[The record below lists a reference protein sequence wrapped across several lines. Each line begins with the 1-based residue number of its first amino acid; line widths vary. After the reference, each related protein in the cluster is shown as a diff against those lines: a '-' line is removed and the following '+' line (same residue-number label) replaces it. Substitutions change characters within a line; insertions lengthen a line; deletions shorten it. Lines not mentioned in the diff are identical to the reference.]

1 MSNKVTINSK
11 DYTFKNIDFNGI
23 CELEDLGLSIDG
35 IKKGKMNACRALLA
49 YHGNM
54 TSDEAGNEIMAHL
67 KNGGGFDDFAP
78 MIDNLVNSVFFQAIR
93 QPDEAPKTTTG
104 EEPSQA

>member
-1 MSNKVTINSK
+1 MNNKVTINSK
-11 DYTFKNIDFNGI
+11 DYTFKTIDFNGI

-54 TSDEAGNEIMAHL
+54 TSDEAKENVEMTASMGYEKHFYGYYEQEGNT
-67 KNGGGFDDFAP
+67 GD
-78 MIDNLVNSVFFQAIR
+78 
-93 QPDEAPKTTTG
+93 PKTIYA
-104 EEPSQA
+104 P